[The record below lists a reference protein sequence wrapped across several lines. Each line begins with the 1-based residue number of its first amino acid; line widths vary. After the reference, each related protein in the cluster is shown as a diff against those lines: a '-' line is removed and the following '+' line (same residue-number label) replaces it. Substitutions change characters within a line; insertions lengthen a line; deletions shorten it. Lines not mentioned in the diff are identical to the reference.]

1 MVNIYLIRHGE
12 TDYNVKGIIQ
22 GSLDT
27 PINENG
33 VKQAL
38 DAMDEICKLDIY
50 KILSSPQKRARMT
63 SDIISSNLDM
73 DYEIWNE
80 FKERSFGIYQGKS
93 YKYLRENL
101 TEDYYKSKRDFYH
114 RTENGESMEDVYE
127 RVKSAFEKIK
137 NEWDGKNILIVSHGS
152 TVRIIDAYFRFEKG
166 QVDFDIHMENCKIY
180 HYVIK

>member
-33 VKQAL
+33 LRQVSESL
-38 DAMDEICKLDIY
+38 NEISKLNLY
-50 KILSSPQKRARMT
+50 KIISSPQKRATMT
-63 SDIISSNLDM
+63 ADIICQSLGM

-101 TEDYYKSKRDFYH
+101 SEDYYKSKRDFYH
-114 RTENGESMEDVYE
+114 RTQNGESMEDVYD
-127 RVKSAFEKIK
+127 RVKIAFEKIK
-137 NEWDGKNILIVSHGS
+137 SKWDGKNILIVSHGS
-152 TVRIIDAYFRFEKG
+152 TVRIIDAYFRLEKG